1 MLQGGRGGGDEGGC
15 SSWEPVQ
22 GDDAPAQREMREG
35 DGGDETRREREK
47 AREREKM
54 EERE

>member
-1 MLQGGRGGGDEGGC
+1 MLQGGRGGGDEGRC

-47 AREREKM
+47 ARERELS
-54 EERE
+54 